1 MATIQHLG
9 KYQDRLLAL
18 IKKDRGVDD
27 ISDIPFLAFDD
38 LEKIVL
44 EKVWGNTRL
53 MNKKIVTVKESEDL
67 LRKISKIKMP

>member
-1 MATIQHLG
+1 MEITQHLG